1 MSIPDL
7 PVPAAAFAS
16 ASPPCRWPIAALL
29 AALLLMPPASAE
41 SRIYRWTDAA
51 GNEHFSD
58 APPTHARAVKLPA
71 ARPAPTAAAPA
82 VDAAA
87 CTGKREQLARFRQA
101 DRITET
107 NALGETRSYSDDE
120 RRRLIA
126 TTEADVRAIC
136 GED

>member
-1 MSIPDL
+1 
-7 PVPAAAFAS
+7 
-16 ASPPCRWPIAALL
+16 
-29 AALLLMPPASAE
+29 MPPASAE

-51 GNEHFSD
+51 GNAHFSD

-71 ARPAPTAAAPA
+71 ARPTPTAAAPA

-87 CTGKREQLARFRQA
+87 CASKREQLARFQQA

>member
-1 MSIPDL
+1 M
-7 PVPAAAFAS
+7 
-16 ASPPCRWPIAALL
+16 
-29 AALLLMPPASAE
+29 LLMPPASAE
-41 SRIYRWTDAA
+41 SRVYRWKDAV
-51 GNEHFSD
+51 GNAHFGD
-58 APPTHARAVKLPA
+58 APPTHAHAVKLPA
-71 ARPAPTAAAPA
+71 ARPAPVASAPA

-87 CTGKREQLARFRQA
+87 CAERREQLGRFRQA